1 MNLNAREKL
10 ILVVVLV
17 VVLWIAGIVTFI
29 KPSIDDMKSAQET
42 LDKKKIELAEKQE
55 RIRQDEN
62 LKQDIRDAYNKVI
75 ETGEIFYP
83 KMVQHDAGTVMQD
96 LLDVDGD
103 DKNGQEIKNDN
114 LSISPMS
121 KASLTKYV
129 YTPTEVEATLEKIA
143 GQMDPG
149 GETKKVK
156 PNKSSLTAYNFA
168 THFTATKADCQTF
181 MENLINN
188 EHKSMVIN
196 SFSVSQV
203 GDNDEKTEWD
213 CSMSL
218 TMYMIPTLKDPDIVN
233 AQIESGVTVNALS
246 DVAE

>member
-17 VVLWIAGIVTFI
+17 VVLWIAGIITFI
-29 KPSIDDMKSAQET
+29 KPSIDDMKSAQNT

-62 LKQDIRDAYNKVI
+62 LKEDIRNAYNKVI
-75 ETGEIFYP
+75 ETGEVFYP

-96 LLDVDGD
+96 LLDIDGD
-103 DKNGQEIKNDN
+103 DKNGQELKNDN
-114 LSISPMS
+114 MSISTMN
-121 KASLTKYV
+121 KANLTKYV
-129 YTPTEVEATLEKIA
+129 YTPTEVQATLEKIA
-143 GQMDPG
+143 GQMDP
-149 GETKKVK
+149 EQEVKKAK
-156 PNKSSLTAYNFA
+156 PNVSSLTAYNFS
-168 THFTATKADCQTF
+168 THFIATKEDCQTF

-196 SFSVSQV
+196 SFSVSDV
-203 GDNDEKTEWD
+203 GDNDEKAEWN
-213 CSMSL
+213 CSMEL
-218 TMYMIPTLKDPDIVN
+218 TMFMIPTLKDPDIVN

-246 DVAE
+246 DISE